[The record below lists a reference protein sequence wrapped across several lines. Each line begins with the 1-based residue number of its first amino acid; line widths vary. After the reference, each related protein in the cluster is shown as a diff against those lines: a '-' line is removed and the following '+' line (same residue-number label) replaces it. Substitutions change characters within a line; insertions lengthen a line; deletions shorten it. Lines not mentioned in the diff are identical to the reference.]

1 MVIFKEKKSKLHSD
15 KRKNRITIDAQHELK
30 LKKFKKNKLQLKKIQ
45 LKLLNSEKIY
55 LKFLNIPSSNL
66 NENEIENKLSLK
78 EEINKLKKEIELINN
93 NKELNNYLLNTSNI
107 LYQYYDNPSSI
118 KHKHKINNSKQ
129 KKTVVDFFNKNTD
142 EKVVIESYQLNNN
155 IKQYTKN
162 KLINDYLKIT
172 DTNYVKITENFSIN
186 YCKEC
191 NCERIFNNH
200 EGVYICPKCGEL
212 QKILIDADKPS
223 YKDPPREIS
232 YFAYKRINHFNEW
245 LAQFQA
251 KESTD
256 IPKNIYTKIKIE
268 LNKETYLDIKNL
280 KVGKI
285 RDILKKLKLNKYYEH
300 VPHIINRLSGN
311 PAPIITRDLEEKL
324 RMMFKEIQNP
334 WIRHCPNKRSNF
346 LSYSYVLFKCLQLL
360 EMDKF
365 LKHFSLLKSREKLA
379 EQDKIWK
386 KICNEL
392 KWEYIKT
399 I

>member
-1 MVIFKEKKSKLHSD
+1 MALFKEKKKKKSTDNIKLTLDAKHKQFLSKLD
-15 KRKNRITIDAQHELK
+15 ENKDLLPQLENELK
-30 LKKFKKNKLQLKKIQ
+30 ELCKQFNELDKLELWDLSDDELDNKFNLKDKIDEYKTIIKNIYNNTDETDYFLNTSHILFNYYEKKNKTQL
-45 LKLLNSEKIY
+45 
-55 LKFLNIPSSNL
+55 SSNIDINK
-66 NENEIENKLSLK
+66 NENSVLNFFQKND
-78 EEINKLKKEIELINN
+78 EINKNDESDDEH
-93 NKELNNYLLNTSNI
+93 NKYKNMTKGDILSHYLNYTTDNYI
-107 LYQYYDNPSSI
+107 LEYDNEE
-118 KHKHKINNSKQ
+118 
-129 KKTVVDFFNKNTD
+129 D
-142 EKVVIESYQLNNN
+142 SYCPHC
-155 IKQYTKN
+155 K
-162 KLINDYLKIT
+162 
-172 DTNYVKITENFSIN
+172 TENKIHSAEGIN
-186 YCKEC
+186 
-191 NCERIFNNH
+191 
-200 EGVYICPKCGEL
+200 ICTQCGY
-212 QKILIDADKPS
+212 QNYILIDYDKPS

-251 KESTD
+251 KESTEIAKD
-256 IPKNIYTKIKIE
+256 NYDKIKEEIYKE
-268 LNKETYLDIKNL
+268 QITDLNEITPPKLRE
-280 KVGKI
+280 
-285 RDILKKLKLNKYYEH
+285 ILKKLKLNKYYEH

>member
-1 MVIFKEKKSKLHSD
+1 MVILKEKKSKINLENT
-15 KRKNRITIDAQHELK
+15 RRITIDAQHELK
-30 LKKFKKNKLQLKKIQ
+30 IKKFKKNKKNLKK
-45 LKLLNSEKIY
+45 LESELLTFEKNY
-55 LKFLNIPSSNL
+55 LKYLNIPSNNL
-66 NENEIENKLSLK
+66 SEIDLENKLTLK
-78 EEINKLKKEIELINN
+78 EKINELK
-93 NKELNNYLLNTSNI
+93 NKIQLTKNDSELNNYLLNTSNI
-107 LYQYYDNPSSI
+107 LYQYYDDPI
-118 KHKHKINNSKQ
+118 TVKHKLNNKRR
-129 KKTVVDFFNKNTD
+129 KTVVDFFNKIPKKS
-142 EKVVIESYQLNNN
+142 EKKIINKES
-155 IKQYTKN
+155 IKIYTKN
-162 KLINDYLKIT
+162 ELINNYLKLT
-172 DTNYVKITENFSIN
+172 DSNYVKILENTNIN
-186 YCKEC
+186 YCKNC
-191 NCERIFNNH
+191 NCENIFNNS
-200 EGVYICPKCGEL
+200 EGVYICPQCGE
-212 QKILIDADKPS
+212 QKKLLIDSDKPS

-256 IPKNIYTKIKIE
+256 IPQNIYTKIKLE
-268 LNKETYLDIKNL
+268 LNKESYLDIKNL
-280 KVGKI
+280 KVKKI

-324 RMMFKEIQNP
+324 RIMFKEIQNP
-334 WIRHCPNKRSNF
+334 WMRHCPDKRSNF

-386 KICNEL
+386 KICNDL
-392 KWEYIKT
+392 KWEYIQT